1 MNYIDV
7 IILTTGV
14 YFSFLG
20 FKRGIIKEISAFLA
34 LFLAAYI
41 AIFFSQ
47 QINNLLNNL
56 NFFNDNLVPAIS
68 FAMFFITT
76 YFIVKAFGSFVDKFF
91 KLMALGLFTR
101 LFGAIFG
108 ALKSLILLAFIWF
121 VVDSYYSVEDKMKKE
136 SQLLTYIEKTLELIS
151 SNAKSYS
158 DKDFKAA
165 IPGNSSPSK

>member
-7 IILTTGV
+7 IILTTGT

-41 AIFFSQ
+41 AIFCSQ
-47 QINNLLNNL
+47 KINNLLDNL
-56 NFFNDNLVPAIS
+56 NLFNDNLVPAIS
-68 FAMFFITT
+68 FAMFFIAT
-76 YFIVKAFGSFVDKFF
+76 YFIVKAFGSVVDKFF
-91 KLMALGLFTR
+91 RLMALGLFTR

-108 ALKSLILLAFIWF
+108 VLKSLVLLAFIWF
-121 VVDSYYSVEDKMKKE
+121 VIDSYYSLDERMKKE

-158 DKDFKAA
+158 NEDFNAVT
-165 IPGNSSPSK
+165 PGNISPSK